1 MTTNTFV
8 PFVLY
13 ISLHLSP
20 ASHSTHFCPLLCF
33 FAPNIAHI
41 FPQMPWADY
50 NSSSA
55 LPLSPLTPSRCCVG
69 SVINDI
75 DTALDS
81 WLHRASCWTTY
92 WANTHIHVNKYTLAH
107 TKHKQPKE
115 RYDSKYYWVCS
126 IKSLFRGQVL
136 AEPPPP
142 PPSEREQGRAL
153 CPWISLELW
162 LAASVPC
169 RKKKTLLVS
178 FYTPS
183 GRTLF

>member
-1 MTTNTFV
+1 MMRKQVQVQQFHFSIWYGKVKSWKKKTFTEMTTNTFV
-8 PFVLY
+8 PFVLC

-20 ASHSTHFCPLLCF
+20 ASHSSHFCPLLCF

-92 WANTHIHVNKYTLAH
+92 WDDTHIRVNKYTLARK
-107 TKHKQPKE
+107 TQT
-115 RYDSKYYWVCS
+115 
-126 IKSLFRGQVL
+126 
-136 AEPPPP
+136 A
-142 PPSEREQGRAL
+142 QGKV
-153 CPWISLELW
+153 W
-162 LAASVPC
+162 L
-169 RKKKTLLVS
+169 KILL
-178 FYTPS
+178 
-183 GRTLF
+183 GLLH